1 MIKFLRNLNFGYLL
15 LLAGPVVF
23 FVGYQQIVS
32 LQSTPSADDG
42 GMAWLKGAAIAFAG
56 LYLVVAGGLK
66 IYKAKPKR
74 VKRR

>member
-23 FVGYQQIVS
+23 FVGYQQLSS
-32 LQSTPSADDG
+32 LGTTEAANDG
-42 GMAWLKGAAIAFAG
+42 SMPWLKGAAIAFAG
-56 LYLVVAGGLK
+56 IYLVAAGGLK

-74 VKRR
+74 TKRR